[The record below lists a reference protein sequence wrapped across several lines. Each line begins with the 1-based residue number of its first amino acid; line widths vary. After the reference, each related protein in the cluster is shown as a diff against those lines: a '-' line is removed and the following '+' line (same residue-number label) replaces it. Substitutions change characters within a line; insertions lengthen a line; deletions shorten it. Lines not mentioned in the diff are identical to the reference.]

1 MVSLT
6 SLGIFSSAGKA
17 MVQETIHDPALHCEP
32 NTLSVRAIIIAG
44 VGLAVI
50 TALGMALMAWMFAS
64 LAADVAPPVPLSESM
79 LAVQPAQVEPRLEP
93 NLGLRLQEMRQSE
106 AEWLR
111 SYAWIDPKTGIARIP
126 IDRAVQLLVA
136 GQAETQLNAPP
147 ADAGLPPSASA
158 DRLAEAVPAEAVP
171 AEAAP
176 AEAVPAEAAPANA
189 PPAPSSKPTVEPAA
203 AAPAAESA
211 PVEGAP
217 SDSAAAE
224 AGSGAVTDSG
234 SSSISAGE
242 VGTEVADQ
250 AVGGSRS

>member
-158 DRLAEAVPAEAVP
+158 DRP

-176 AEAVPAEAAPANA
+176 AEAAPAEAAPANA

>member
-158 DRLAEAVPAEAVP
+158 DRPAES
-171 AEAAP
+171 AP

-211 PVEGAP
+211 PVEGTP

>member
-147 ADAGLPPSASA
+147 ADAGLTPTASA
-158 DRLAEAVPAEAVP
+158 DSPAESSPAEAVP
-171 AEAAP
+171 AA
-176 AEAVPAEAAPANA
+176 AAPANA

>member
-176 AEAVPAEAAPANA
+176 ANA

-250 AVGGSRS
+250 AGGGSRS